1 MCVRFYAT
9 MIQRIQTIHLI
20 CAAIVGIV
28 SMIIGLCHPFLN
40 DADQGLG
47 FVHYANAAILLIGS
61 VISFCSIFMF
71 RNRQRQ
77 MKVVALS
84 CAIFV
89 AGYALVIACAAT
101 GVIQK
106 PWSNV
111 VFYLPIL
118 CIVFDIMAR
127 KRIKYDDDLV
137 RSADRLR

>member
-1 MCVRFYAT
+1 

-28 SMIIGLCHPFLN
+28 SMIIGLCNPFLN
-40 DADQGLG
+40 DTDQGLG

-61 VISFCSIFMF
+61 AISFCSIFMF
-71 RNRQRQ
+71 RNRKSQ

-101 GVIQK
+101 GAIQK
-106 PWSNV
+106 PWSSV